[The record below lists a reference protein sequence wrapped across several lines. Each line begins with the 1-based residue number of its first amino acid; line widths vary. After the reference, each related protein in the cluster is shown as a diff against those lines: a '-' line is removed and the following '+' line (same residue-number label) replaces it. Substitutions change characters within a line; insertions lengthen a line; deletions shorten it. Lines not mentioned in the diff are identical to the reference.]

1 MKHIIRKSIKARL
14 EESIKFRLIVII
26 SLSLAVPLAIITLL
40 SFTRSSDSMESE
52 IINSNSRSIVWTGK
66 YIDNTITQLND
77 LLLNFLI
84 DPNVSK
90 NMNKIDD
97 SNYLTQVD
105 SKNYILSKMF
115 SLIYSNKNFNGLLFF
130 NESKSQLFYLSDG
143 VYNYT
148 SDYKLMDEIWYS
160 SSKQNALNTIITNNN
175 FIPDNLKD
183 TFNVKDKNFFVY
195 RRLSKFANDFQ
206 GVIFLNVKWKQM
218 DDILNI
224 LKTEDESNILITDTE
239 GKVIYNPFGAKED
252 NPQIKEA
259 VDLINQNKT
268 SGNSYIKTK
277 DYSIFYYRISNDS
290 LIALKIIPN
299 SFIVKGARDTLNISI
314 LIMVISLIICILIS
328 IAIAHGTTSPIRSLS
343 KSMKNIN
350 DIYSVNFKPTG
361 RKDEIGILEQSYS
374 IMIEKI
380 RNLIDSDYKV
390 KMEKR
395 NAQFK
400 ALQAQINPH
409 FMNNSLQL
417 IGGIAIS
424 KNVPEIYT
432 LIKAI
437 SNMLLYSIKVK
448 EDLVTI
454 KQEILHL
461 KDYLLIQQMRFTDRI
476 DIELNIEEGLNDYL
490 LPKLSLQPIIENS
503 FKHGLEKKAGIWK
516 LSVQAIK
523 SEKDIMIIVEDNGL
537 GIEEKRIEEIDK
549 LLQNNIN
556 NVLEIEGSM
565 GLKNVDARLK
575 LYFGND
581 YGIKLYSEKDKGT
594 KITMIFKALK
604 EGEE

>member
-1 MKHIIRKSIKARL
+1 MEQITKKSIKARFQ
-14 EESIKFRLIVII
+14 ESIKFRLIVII

-40 SFTRSSDSMESE
+40 SFTRSSDSMERE
-52 IINSNSRSIVWTGK
+52 IINSNSKSIVWTGK
-66 YIDNTITQLND
+66 YIDKTITQLND
-77 LLLNFLI
+77 VLLNFLI

-97 SNYLTQVD
+97 SNYLIQVD

-115 SLIYSNKNFNGLLFF
+115 SLIYSNKNINGLLFF
-130 NESKSQLFYLSDG
+130 NESRSQLFYLSDG

-148 SDYKLMDEIWYS
+148 SDYKLKDEIWYS
-160 SSKQNALNTIITNNN
+160 TSKQNPLNTIITNNN

-183 TFNVKDKNFFVY
+183 TFNLKDKSFFVY

-206 GVIFLNVKWKQM
+206 GVIFLSVRWKQM
-218 DDILNI
+218 DDTLNL
-224 LKTEDESNILITDTE
+224 LKTEDESNIYITDTE
-239 GKVIYNPFGAKED
+239 GKVKYNPFGAKED

-259 VDLINQNKT
+259 VNLINQDKT

-299 SFIVKGARDTLNISI
+299 SFIVKGAKDTLNISI
-314 LIMVISLIICILIS
+314 LIMAISLIICILIS

-343 KSMKNIN
+343 KSMKNVN

-374 IMIEKI
+374 IMIDKI

-454 KQEILHL
+454 EQEILHL

-476 DIELNIEEGLNDYL
+476 DIELNIEEALNDYL
-490 LPKLSLQPIIENS
+490 LPKLSLQPIVENS
-503 FKHGLEKKAGIWK
+503 FKHGLEKKAGTWK
-516 LSVQAIK
+516 LSIQAIK

-537 GIEEKRIEEIDK
+537 GIEKNKLCEIEQ

-556 NVLEIEGSM
+556 NVLEIDGSM

-581 YGIKLYSEKDKGT
+581 YGIKLCSEKDKGT
-594 KITMIFKALK
+594 RITMLFKALK
-604 EGEE
+604 EGEV

>member
-1 MKHIIRKSIKARL
+1 MKQIIKKSIKARF

-40 SFTRSSDSMESE
+40 SFTRSSDSMEKE

-66 YIDNTITQLND
+66 YIDNTITQLD
-77 LLLNFLI
+77 DVLLNFLI

-97 SNYLTQVD
+97 SNYLIQVD

-148 SDYKLMDEIWYS
+148 SDYKLTDEIWYS
-160 SSKQNALNTIITNNN
+160 TSKENPLNTIITNNN

-183 TFNVKDKNFFVY
+183 TFKLKDKSFFVY

-206 GVIFLNVKWKQM
+206 GVIFLSVKWKQM
-218 DDILNI
+218 DDTLNI
-224 LKTEDESNILITDTE
+224 LKTEDESNIFITDTK
-239 GKVIYNPFGAKED
+239 GKVIYNPYGAKED
-252 NPQIKEA
+252 NPQINEA
-259 VDLINQNKT
+259 VNLINQDKT
-268 SGNSYIKTK
+268 SGSSYIKTK
-277 DYSIFYYRISNDS
+277 DYSIFYYRISKDS

-314 LIMVISLIICILIS
+314 LIMALSLIVCILIS

-343 KSMKNIN
+343 KSMKNVN
-350 DIYSVNFKPTG
+350 DIYSVSFKPTG

-437 SNMLLYSIKVK
+437 SNMLLYSIKIK

-454 KQEILHL
+454 EQEILHL

-476 DIELNIEEGLNDYL
+476 DIELNIEEELNDYL
-490 LPKLSLQPIIENS
+490 LPKLSLQPIVENS

-516 LSVQAIK
+516 LSIQSIK
-523 SEKDIMIIVEDNGL
+523 NEKDIMIIIEDNGL
-537 GIEEKRIEEIDK
+537 GIEEKRIEQIDK

-556 NVLEIEGSM
+556 NVLEVDGSM
-565 GLKNVDARLK
+565 GIKNVDARLK
-575 LYFGND
+575 LYFGNA
-581 YGIKLYSEKDKGT
+581 YGIKLCSEKNKGT
-594 KITMIFKALK
+594 KITMLFKALK
-604 EGEE
+604 EGEV

>member
-160 SSKQNALNTIITNNN
+160 SSKQNPLNTIITNNN

-218 DDILNI
+218 DDTLNI

-239 GKVIYNPFGAKED
+239 GKVIYNPYGAKED

-259 VDLINQNKT
+259 VNLINQNKT

-343 KSMKNIN
+343 KSMKNVN

-395 NAQFK
+395 NAQLK

-437 SNMLLYSIKVK
+437 SNMMLYSIKVK

-454 KQEILHL
+454 EQEILHL

-476 DIELNIEEGLNDYL
+476 DIELNIEEGINDYL

-516 LSVQAIK
+516 LSIQAIK
-523 SEKDIMIIVEDNGL
+523 SEKNIMIIVEDNGL
-537 GIEEKRIEEIDK
+537 GIEKKRIEQIDK